1 MRVTTYKDNK
11 IAQRSED
18 VGTERVIKDS
28 DGNEIGR
35 EPLTPGELAR
45 FQAEGQPT
53 ADEKLVADLGTATTV
68 AGLKAALLARF
79 GG

>member
-1 MRVTTYKDNK
+1 MRVTTYKDNE

-18 VGTERVIKDS
+18 IGTERVIKDG
-28 DGNEIGR
+28 DGREIGR
-35 EPLTPGELAR
+35 EPLSPDELAR

-53 ADEKLVADLGTATTV
+53 PDEKFVSDVAAATTV
-68 AGLKAALLARF
+68 AGLKAAILARF